1 MGNDWGYSGV
11 LVERNVAWWGYR
23 GATYAGCW
31 LSDLALGVCFGDKE
45 RSLGGGPGAARLC
58 RSCDAAKGGGD
69 STSGRDR
76 EEIPKKAPPA
86 PTPTKMQ
93 VDLG

>member
-1 MGNDWGYSGV
+1 ME
-11 LVERNVAWWGYR
+11 LE
-23 GATYAGCW
+23 
-31 LSDLALGVCFGDKE
+31 LGVRFGDEE
-45 RSLGGGPGAARLC
+45 RSIGGGPRASGGEVRLTGP
-58 RSCDAAKGGGD
+58 SVPGTPGGPAPAGGGD